1 MSDTGTQQDV
11 FRRNRAP
18 CVNCKNSK
26 RKCDRARS
34 RCSRCRNQNLT
45 CIPSTNAL
53 WRIEGVDSASQRIR
67 AQRSSKKKQN
77 PHGRVIE
84 EPDETSAFQIGSPS
98 QSTVQFTPPD
108 FVPVG
113 DLDLFLAN
121 DEGSSFPDIDGIT
134 FEDFQSAQNAFISP
148 DQFGDLLS
156 YRSASSHTPEAELQ
170 ARSMPLHLNE
180 PTLNP
185 RLPFTHPATSYLW
198 QEFIQSIAPGICI
211 EDHEHNNQVTKY
223 FASNAASWPSL
234 FSAIIFLS
242 YSVKSNW
249 TIQHPL
255 FVNMTEV
262 TTAAVRMEQQA
273 VSYIGDVMSRES
285 GQSTSNETQ
294 SSPNNPT
301 HRLTTLSTLIALCSA
316 YIAGENISSL
326 RTCLGHA
333 MRIAREGFTTD
344 LAADE
349 SFLFLVRWLGYIHI
363 VALLDETD
371 YSIDAP
377 NYFGIA
383 AKPDHVSP
391 NREQF
396 FQDVDP
402 FIGISHSVGD
412 LLYRLGGVLRD
423 RRNASMTGHLSESWR
438 SDTDSVDVETRMQLL
453 LRRLKNH
460 RKNEKKP
467 PSHLDSYNEAL
478 VYSGLLLFLLFS
490 KEEPFNLGLVQSTI
504 NHILDSCAAVPADA
518 PVAKLMLLPLF
529 TAGSR
534 TTRPLHHDF
543 IRRRLEVLKSGQCI
557 VNVTRTMELLEERW
571 REQKKS
577 DDSQLMYSFL
587 SMRHSLTPDLEL
599 QEASVCVLF

>member
-1 MSDTGTQQDV
+1 M
-11 FRRNRAP
+11 
-18 CVNCKNSK
+18 
-26 RKCDRARS
+26 
-34 RCSRCRNQNLT
+34 
-45 CIPSTNAL
+45 
-53 WRIEGVDSASQRIR
+53 R
-67 AQRSSKKKQN
+67 AQRSKTKQ
-77 PHGRVIE
+77 PQHARAIP

-98 QSTVQFTPPD
+98 QSTVQFSPPD
-108 FVPVG
+108 FVPV
-113 DLDLFLAN
+113 DDHDLFLAN
-121 DEGSSFPDIDGIT
+121 DESSTFADIDGIS
-134 FEDFQSAQNAFISP
+134 FEDFQSVQNAFISP
-148 DQFGDLLS
+148 DQLGDLLLCH
-156 YRSASSHTPEAELQ
+156 SASSHVPEEEFQ

-185 RLPFTHPATSYLW
+185 RVPVTHPATSYLW
-198 QEFIQSIAPGICI
+198 QEFIQSIAPGISI
-211 EDHEHNNQVTKY
+211 DSHEHNNQVTKY
-223 FASNAASWPSL
+223 FASNATNWPPL

-262 TTAAVRMEQQA
+262 TTAAIRMEQQA
-273 VSYIGDVMSRES
+273 VSYIGDVMSCES
-285 GQSTSNETQ
+285 DQSTSHETQ
-294 SSPNNPT
+294 SSPNNPA

-316 YIAGENISSL
+316 YIAEGNISSL

-333 MRIAREGFTTD
+333 MRITREGFTTD

-371 YSIDAP
+371 YPIDAP
-377 NYFGIA
+377 NYLGIA
-383 AKPDHVSP
+383 VKPDNVSP

-402 FIGISHSVGD
+402 FLGISHSVAD
-412 LLYRLGGVLRD
+412 LLYRLGRVLRD

-453 LRRLKNH
+453 LRRLKAH

-467 PSHLDSYNEAL
+467 PSHIDNYNEAL
-478 VYSGLLLFLLFS
+478 VYSGLLLFLLVF
-490 KEEPFNLGLVQSTI
+490 KEEPFNLGLVQSTV

-518 PVAKLMLLPLF
+518 PVAKLMILPLF
-529 TAGSR
+529 IAGSR
-534 TTRPLHHDF
+534 TTRPLYHDF

-557 VNVTRTMELLEERW
+557 VNVTRTMEVLEERW
-571 REQKKS
+571 RAQKKS
-577 DDSQLMYSFL
+577 DDSQLMP
-587 SMRHSLTPDLEL
+587 HSLSPDLEL